1 MNCHLT
7 AENAAFTKIRQL
19 EKRVDETDKEL
30 DDVKQQVSAN
40 TNAFNG
46 HIAQTAERVE
56 TKELSATSA
65 TANTATF
72 TNAEAGNLN
81 ATGITA
87 TTIDA
92 GTINVDN
99 LENVNVLH
107 GKTVDVD
114 KTIATIGQF
123 TETHT
128 TTANNTTTNT
138 DTLNVS
144 TEANLTGQVNIDG
157 NLTFTKD
164 NGLSKL
170 QGNYLEVDAANVVI
184 ENKNKEAYAL
194 KVPGING
201 QALFGGSVTVQDTLT
216 AKNLVVDGET
226 HTTTANNT
234 TTNTDTLNVSTEA
247 NLTGQVNIDGNLTFT
262 KDNGLSKLQGE
273 YLEVDAAK
281 VVLNNKTKDGYALY
295 APGVDGR
302 ALFEGSVSVQDTLT
316 AKNLVVD
323 GEVKGLKLDED
334 TVLTNPTFKG
344 ITGTNELTTTALV
357 INSEGKLV
365 SKKVSN
371 EVEGSVASSLVAYKK
386 IINATL
392 LNEWKQN
399 SDNSVYKVPVSSTA
413 QFVINT
419 TNGEIQLT
427 NENGNQRKVSDLGVT
442 LEEAAYSVV
451 HNNFVYII
459 HPTME
464 NGTTFKCVII
474 PINTNTME
482 VSPSLDITQY
492 FGEVSSSDYS
502 ESIFEVVQNKATYQP
517 AAFGS
522 VLSEDVPTIGFIG
535 TNTYINLSTMEVNT
549 RDTAF
554 DGKYSY
560 VLTKNG
566 RWIKIFGS
574 VFSGMNTYYCT
585 NGRYSSVEDA
595 ALGVPTC
602 ENILDPDTNK
612 ISRQMFYVDAP
623 LFGMCGNSLVYS
635 NGGKIKE
642 KPFAYIPGYS
652 TYESH
657 IFGTVDKDG
666 NPVYFGTLLTVVS
679 NSASNSNLY
688 LMGGYYPR
696 DYFTTT
702 TSYIETI
709 VIDDAKVEVNGS
721 TFVDGVWY
729 DKVVNSVTD
738 LIAFITKPKDKKRY
752 KVLYTG
758 YSVWFDS
765 SDTFQFPKVF
775 TSNDIYGTFDIY
787 HRRDD
792 SRTFALELIGT
803 PGTATRI
810 STLIDA
816 CHWHGFNTNVSL
828 LFCNEAL
835 NKILAVD
842 DESVSYLHINDCQ
855 LTFGTSNTGKNSKY
869 YLGISDSS
877 NVTYGLFNI
886 PGSLFSD
893 VENKKVDL
901 TLTNCYNVIYRDNNS
916 ANDVMYGY
924 SKMLFSFSDRCEA
937 NIYSIPSQV
946 SEQCGPGY
954 NLEYNAAANAG
965 AKFRT
970 PTLKYRATPYR

>member
-1 MNCHLT
+1 MDGRMNCHLT

-19 EKRVDETDKEL
+19 EKRVDETDKGL
-30 DDVKQQVSAN
+30 ADVEQQVLAN
-40 TNAFNG
+40 TNAFNE
-46 HIAQTAERVE
+46 HIAQTSERVE

-72 TNAEAGNLN
+72 TNAEVSNLN
-81 ATGITA
+81 ATDITA

-123 TETHT
+123 AETHT

-216 AKNLVVDGET
+216 AKNLMVVGET
-226 HTTTANNT
+226 
-234 TTNTDTLNVSTEA
+234 L
-247 NLTGQVNIDGNLTFT
+247 L
-262 KDNGLSKLQGE
+262 
-273 YLEVDAAK
+273 
-281 VVLNNKTKDGYALY
+281 
-295 APGVDGR
+295 
-302 ALFEGSVSVQDTLT
+302 
-316 AKNLVVD
+316 
-323 GEVKGLKLDED
+323 KGLKLDES
-334 TVLTNPTFKG
+334 TELTNPTFKG

-357 INSEGKLV
+357 VNSEGKLV

-371 EVEGSVASSLVAYKK
+371 EVEGSVASSLVCKK
-386 IINATL
+386 EITTGTL
-392 LNEWKQN
+392 LDEWKPN
-399 SDNSVYKVPVSSTA
+399 ADNTLYKVPVSSTA

-419 TNGEIQLT
+419 TTGEIQLT
-427 NENGNQRKVSDLGVT
+427 NENGNQIKVSDLGVT
-442 LEEAAYSVV
+442 LEEAVYSIV

-464 NGTTFKCVII
+464 NGSTFKCVVI

-492 FGEVSSSDYS
+492 FGQVSSSDYS
-502 ESIFEVVQNKATYQP
+502 ESIFEVVMNKAIFQP
-517 AAFGS
+517 ATYGP

-535 TNTYINLSTMEVNT
+535 TNTYINLPTMEVKT
-549 RDTAF
+549 RDAVF
-554 DGKYSY
+554 GNNWY
-560 VLTKNG
+560 VLTKNN
-566 RWIKIFGS
+566 RWILFDGS
-574 VFSGMNTYYCT
+574 NHYCT

-595 ALGVPTC
+595 ALGVPGC
-602 ENILDPDTNK
+602 QHILDPDTNK
-612 ISRQMFYVDAP
+612 ISQQLLYVDAP
-623 LFGMCGNSLVYS
+623 LFGMRGNTLIYLD
-635 NGGKIKE
+635 GGYRKE
-642 KPFAYIPGYS
+642 VAFTDIPGYS
-652 TYESH
+652 SHESSV
-657 IFGTVDKDG
+657 GTVDKDG
-666 NPVYFGTLLTVVS
+666 NPVYLGSLFTIISSSTF
-679 NSASNSNLY
+679 NSNLY
-688 LMGGYYPR
+688 LTGGYYPR
-696 DYFTTT
+696 EYFSTT
-702 TSYIETI
+702 TSYVETI
-709 VIDDAKVEVNGS
+709 VIDDTKVEVNGS

-729 DKVVNSVTD
+729 DKVVNSVND
-738 LIAFITKPKDKKRY
+738 LIAFITKQKDKKRY
-752 KVLYTG
+752 KVLFTG
-758 YSVWFDS
+758 YTVKFDT
-765 SDTFQFPKVF
+765 SDTSQFPKVF
-775 TSNDIYGTFDIY
+775 TENDIYGTFDIY
-787 HRRDD
+787 HLREDN
-792 SRTFALELIGT
+792 RTFTLELTGV
-803 PGTATRI
+803 PGNATKI
-810 STLIDA
+810 SKLIDA
-816 CHWHGFNTNVSL
+816 CHWHGFNTSVSL
-828 LFCNEAL
+828 LFCKEAL
-835 NKILAVD
+835 YKILAVD
-842 DESVSYLHINDCQ
+842 GESVSYLHINDCQ
-855 LTFGTSNTGKNSKY
+855 LSFNRINTGRNSKY

-877 NVTYGLFNI
+877 NVVYSYVYI
-886 PGSLFSD
+886 PENLFSD
-893 VENKKVDL
+893 AENKKVDL
-901 TLTNCYNVIYRDNNS
+901 TLTNCYNVVFNDDNS
-916 ANDVMYGY
+916 ASSVYFNY

-954 NLEYNAAANAG
+954 NLEYNTAANAG

-970 PTLKYRATPYR
+970 PTLKYRETPYR

>member
-1 MNCHLT
+1 MDGRMNCHLT

-19 EKRVDETDKEL
+19 EKRMDETDKDL
-30 DDVKQQVSAN
+30 DGVEQQVLAN
-40 TNAFNG
+40 TNAFNE
-46 HIAQTAERVE
+46 HITQTAERVE

-72 TNAEAGNLN
+72 TNAEVSNLN
-81 ATGITA
+81 ATDVTA

-123 TETHT
+123 AETHT

-216 AKNLVVDGET
+216 AKNLMVVGET
-226 HTTTANNT
+226 
-234 TTNTDTLNVSTEA
+234 L
-247 NLTGQVNIDGNLTFT
+247 L
-262 KDNGLSKLQGE
+262 
-273 YLEVDAAK
+273 
-281 VVLNNKTKDGYALY
+281 
-295 APGVDGR
+295 
-302 ALFEGSVSVQDTLT
+302 
-316 AKNLVVD
+316 
-323 GEVKGLKLDED
+323 KGLKLDES

-344 ITGTNELTTTALV
+344 ITGTNELTTSALV
-357 INSEGKLV
+357 VNSEGKLV
-365 SKKVSN
+365 SKKISS
-371 EVEGSVASSLVAYKK
+371 EVEGSVASSLVCKK
-386 IINATL
+386 EIKNSTL
-392 LNEWKQN
+392 LDEWKRVG
-399 SDNSVYKVPVSSTA
+399 SVYKQPLSSTA
-413 QFVINT
+413 QLIMET
-419 TNGEIQLT
+419 TTSGEVLLT
-427 NENGNQRKVSDLGVT
+427 NENGNQLSLSDLGIA
-442 LEEAAYSVV
+442 LDQASYSIV
-451 HNNFVYII
+451 HGNFVYIV

-464 NGTTFKCVII
+464 NGSTFKCVII

-492 FGEVSSSDYS
+492 FGQVSSSDYTDS
-502 ESIFEVVQNKATYQP
+502 VFEVLIGKVTYQP
-517 AAFGS
+517 AVLGP

-535 TNTYINLSTMEVNT
+535 TNTYVNLSTMTVET

-554 DGKYSY
+554 ENNWY
-560 VLTKNG
+560 VLTKND
-566 RWIKIFGS
+566 RWIELSGS
-574 VFSGMNTYYCT
+574 PLGGDIICT
-585 NGRYSSVEDA
+585 NGKYSSVEDA
-595 ALGVPTC
+595 ALGVPGC
-602 ENILDPDTNK
+602 QYILDSDTNK
-612 ISRQMFYVDAP
+612 ISMQLLYVDAP
-623 LFGMCGNSLVYS
+623 LFRALGNSLIYS
-635 NGGKIKE
+635 DGGNIKTVA
-642 KPFAYIPGYS
+642 FSDIPGYS
-652 TYESH
+652 RYETH
-657 IFGTVDKDG
+657 TGTVDKDG
-666 NPVYFGTLLTVVS
+666 NPIAFEPLS
-679 NSASNSNLY
+679 IIASNSILSCNLN

-696 DYFTTT
+696 DYFNTT

-709 VIDDAKVEVNGS
+709 VIDDTKVEVNGS

-729 DKVVNSVTD
+729 DKVVNSTED
-738 LIAFITKPKDKKRY
+738 LIAFITKQKDKKRY
-752 KVLYTG
+752 KVLFTG
-758 YSVWFDS
+758 YTVKFDT
-765 SDTFQFPKVF
+765 SDTSQFPKVF
-775 TSNDIYGTFDIY
+775 TTNDIYGTFDIY
-787 HRRDD
+787 HPRDD
-792 SRTFALELIGT
+792 SRTFALELTGV
-803 PGTATRI
+803 PGNATKI
-810 STLIDA
+810 SKLIDA
-816 CHWHGFNTNVSL
+816 CHWHGFYTSVSL

-835 NKILAVD
+835 NKILAID

-855 LTFGTSNTGKNSKY
+855 LSFNKTNTGRNSKY

-877 NVTYGLFNI
+877 NVTYSMVDI
-886 PGSLFSD
+886 PESLFSD
-893 VENKKVDL
+893 AENKKVDL
-901 TLTNCYNVIYRDNNS
+901 TLTNCYNVIFNDDNS
-916 ANDVMYGY
+916 ASKVYFNY

-937 NIYSIPSQV
+937 NIYSNMVQV

-954 NLEYNAAANAG
+954 NLEYNAAGNAG

-970 PTLKYRATPYR
+970 PTLKYRAVPYR

>member
-1 MNCHLT
+1 MDGRMNCHLT

-40 TNAFNG
+40 TNAFNE
-46 HIAQTAERVE
+46 HVAQVVERLE

-65 TANTATF
+65 TANTATI
-72 TNAEAGNLN
+72 TNAEVSNLN
-81 ATGITA
+81 ATDITA
-87 TTIDA
+87 TTIGA
-92 GTINVDN
+92 ETINVDN

-123 TETHT
+123 AETHT

-201 QALFGGSVTVQDTLT
+201 QALFGGSVTIQDTLT
-216 AKNLVVDGET
+216 AKNLVVVG
-226 HTTTANNT
+226 
-234 TTNTDTLNVSTEA
+234 DTLMN
-247 NLTGQVNIDGNLTFT
+247 
-262 KDNGLSKLQGE
+262 
-273 YLEVDAAK
+273 
-281 VVLNNKTKDGYALY
+281 
-295 APGVDGR
+295 
-302 ALFEGSVSVQDTLT
+302 
-316 AKNLVVD
+316 
-323 GEVKGLKLDED
+323 GLKLDES

-357 INSEGKLV
+357 VDSEGKLV
-365 SKKVSN
+365 SKKISS
-371 EVEGSVASSLVAYKK
+371 EVEGSVASSLVCKQK
-386 IINATL
+386 ITTGTL
-392 LNEWKQN
+392 LDEWKPTA
-399 SDNSVYKVPVSSTA
+399 DNSIYKTPVSSTA

-419 TNGEIQLT
+419 TSGEIQLT

-442 LEEAAYSVV
+442 LEEAVYSIV
-451 HNNFVYII
+451 HNNFVYIV

-464 NGTTFKCVII
+464 NGNTFKCVII

-482 VSPSLDITQY
+482 VSPSFDITQY
-492 FGEVSSSDYS
+492 LGQVSSSDYS
-502 ESIFEVVQNKATYQP
+502 ESIFEVLIGKATYQP
-517 AAFGS
+517 AVLGP

-535 TNTYINLSTMEVNT
+535 TNTYVNLSTMEVNT

-554 DGKYSY
+554 ENNWY
-560 VLTKNG
+560 VLTKNN
-566 RWIKIFGS
+566 RWIELSGS
-574 VFSGMNTYYCT
+574 PLGGDLICT
-585 NGRYSSVEDA
+585 NGKYSSVEDA
-595 ALGVPTC
+595 ALGVPGC
-602 ENILDPDTNK
+602 QYVLDPDTNK
-612 ISRQMFYVDAP
+612 ISSQMFYVDAP
-623 LFGMCGNSLVYS
+623 LWRVQGNSLIYS
-635 NGGKIKE
+635 DGGTIKE
-642 KPFAYIPGYS
+642 VAFTDIPGYS
-652 TYESH
+652 RYEKTY
-657 IFGTVDKDG
+657 GTVDKDG
-666 NPVYFGTLLTVVS
+666 NPVHFGSLFVIMS
-679 NSASNSNLY
+679 SSSSNSNLY
-688 LMGGYYPR
+688 LTGGYYPR
-696 DYFTTT
+696 DYFNTT

-709 VIDDAKVEVNGS
+709 VIDDTKVEVNGS

-729 DKVVNSVTD
+729 DKVANSVND
-738 LIAFITKPKDKKRY
+738 LIAFITKQKDKKRY
-752 KVLYTG
+752 KVLFTG
-758 YSVWFDS
+758 DGVWFNT
-765 SDTFQFPKVF
+765 SDTSQFPKVF
-775 TSNDIYGTFDIY
+775 TENDIYGTFDIY
-787 HRRDD
+787 HLRDD
-792 SRTFALELIGT
+792 SRTFTLDLSGT
-803 PGTATRI
+803 SGTATKI
-810 STLIDA
+810 SKLIDA
-816 CHWHGFNTNVSL
+816 CHWHGFNTYVSL

-842 DESVSYLHINDCQ
+842 NESVSYLHINDCQ
-855 LTFGTSNTGKNSKY
+855 LSFNKTNTGRNSKY

-877 NVTYGLFNI
+877 NVIYGMVNI
-886 PGSLFSD
+886 PENLFSD
-893 VENKKVDL
+893 AENKKVDL
-901 TLTNCYNVIYRDNNS
+901 TLTNCYNIVFNDYNS
-916 ANDVMYGY
+916 ASKVLYNY

-937 NIYSIPSQV
+937 NIYSTPSQV

-954 NLEYNAAANAG
+954 NLEYNTAANAG